1 MDKVVWLIAGNKGGV
16 GKSAVA
22 KAFVEWL
29 KSHEAPVMIVD
40 GDKRTPDV
48 HEAFNEL
55 LVTKQFDLNDEIG
68 WPLFSD
74 FICETDFDGHIVT
87 NLPDGI
93 SDRAILYFGRLE
105 QLALGYKFEVKVLFV
120 INTLPDGL
128 NVFDRLSGSFKT
140 IFPIKNLYFGAPANF
155 NHFDITFA
163 ERYEGKLI
171 LFPKMAP
178 RIMTL
183 VRESGLPYQQFA
195 EQTGDAKSNFT
206 YAKLV
211 VADWRDSMIEALDEV
226 LLGE

>member
-22 KAFVEWL
+22 KAVVEWL
-29 KSHEAPVMIVD
+29 QSHETPVMVVD

-55 LVTKQFDLNDEIG
+55 LTTEQFDLNDEIG

-74 FICETDFDGHIVT
+74 FLCETDFAGHVVT

-93 SDRAILYFGRLE
+93 SDRAILYFQRLE
-105 QLALGYKFEVKVLFV
+105 RLALGYNFEVKVLFV
-120 INTLPDGL
+120 LNTLPDGL
-128 NVFDRLSGSFKT
+128 HLFDRLSESFKT
-140 IFPIKNLYFGAPANF
+140 VFPIKNLCFGTPAEF
-155 NHFDITFA
+155 EHFEITFA
-163 ERYEGKLI
+163 ARYEGKLV

-178 RIMTL
+178 RIMSL

-195 EQTGDAKSNFT
+195 EQSGDAKSNFT

-226 LLGE
+226 LQGE